1 MGSDSEKGFGEAEM
15 TRLAALLWVMG
26 GTVLAGFLVL
36 AVLMTPSLQG
46 QAQRYIPIAAIAG
59 FVVGIP
65 LALSAAKTITRR
77 AAVRRRLARVAVW
90 CGALNPQ

>member
-1 MGSDSEKGFGEAEM
+1 M

-46 QAQRYIPIAAIAG
+46 EALRYIPVAAVAG
-59 FVVGIP
+59 YVVGIP
-65 LALSAAKTITRR
+65 LASKAAKAITRR
-77 AAVRRRLARVAVW
+77 ATVRRRLAQVAVW
-90 CGALNPQ
+90 CGAA